1 MHIRALVAAVAVT
14 ALLVVRPARAD
25 EPPAAT
31 VAAAEVAPGEGKVN
45 INTATVDQL
54 IRLPGIGPTKAGAI
68 AAYRSKHAFARIDD
82 LDHVKGFGRKTMA
95 RLRPYLT
102 VNGETTYVPKP
113 RKEAP
118 RAANP

>member
-1 MHIRALVAAVAVT
+1 MHIRALLAAIAVT
-14 ALLVVRPARAD
+14 ALLGVRPARAD
-25 EPPAAT
+25 EPPAAP

-68 AAYRSKHAFARIDD
+68 AAYRSKHHFARIDD

-95 RLRPYLT
+95 RLRPYLS
-102 VNGETTYVPKP
+102 VNGE
-113 RKEAP
+113 
-118 RAANP
+118 